1 MPERG
6 AELTLVH
13 VVDDDQPSG
22 PVALETREA
31 ERILRE
37 LIGAMPELR
46 HIRCRPLVVAGDPFD
61 ALLRTAASEADL
73 IVMGAHRRQLLRDIF
88 IGTSVERVIRT
99 GPHPVLMANREAGG
113 PYRTVLAAIDMSESS
128 AHALRT
134 SIRLRLLQDAQ
145 LTLVHAFLPL
155 AKGKM
160 SYAGLSRDSID
171 DYVASERLRAANELT
186 RVSQR
191 KRGDGSPAIHG
202 H

>member
-1 MPERG
+1 
-6 AELTLVH
+6 
-13 VVDDDQPSG
+13 
-22 PVALETREA
+22 
-31 ERILRE
+31 
-37 LIGAMPELR
+37 
-46 HIRCRPLVVAGDPFD
+46 
-61 ALLRTAASEADL
+61 
-73 IVMGAHRRQLLRDIF
+73 
-88 IGTSVERVIRT
+88 
-99 GPHPVLMANREAGG
+99 
-113 PYRTVLAAIDMSESS
+113 MSESS

>member
-99 GPHPVLMANREAGG
+99 GPILYSWPIGRRAGRIG
-113 PYRTVLAAIDMSESS
+113 RSWPLSICRSRPPMRSE
-128 AHALRT
+128 
-134 SIRLRLLQDAQ
+134 
-145 LTLVHAFLPL
+145 
-155 AKGKM
+155 
-160 SYAGLSRDSID
+160 
-171 DYVASERLRAANELT
+171 
-186 RVSQR
+186 
-191 KRGDGSPAIHG
+191 PA
-202 H
+202 